1 MRAPHPGGTNLEEG
15 FQLGGRQMTF
25 AEGGGQSSPSPVGL
39 RTKCLKPGRGSP
51 HQAGPQ
57 LSLPGVGWGAVFMSI
72 WALLSWQGSMQG
84 PTPLAQPHPA
94 MELSL
99 QPAGLAV
106 GAGVPD
112 QRLVRGAGV
121 HESMIYPLGMHGCEN
136 WTMKKAERQRIDA
149 FELWCWRRLFRAP
162 WTARSIFYHN
172 ITTKLT
178 SYYPAIL

>member
-1 MRAPHPGGTNLEEG
+1 MEKVCEGSSPKASRTWRRA

-57 LSLPGVGWGAVFMSI
+57 LSLPGLGWGAVFMSI
-72 WALLSWQGSMQG
+72 WALPSWQGSRQG

-106 GAGVPD
+106 GAGIPD
-112 QRLVRGAGV
+112 QCLVRWGGGLLCAASSIIRKAGV
-121 HESMIYPLGMHGCEN
+121 LGPHCWGWKFALTELPV
-136 WTMKKAERQRIDA
+136 WQVTMCGVDVSQSNEFKI
-149 FELWCWRRLFRAP
+149 
-162 WTARSIFYHN
+162 S
-172 ITTKLT
+172 
-178 SYYPAIL
+178 